1 MNGTFNQ
8 SVRFSGKIGGTRKVF
23 EGQVKLLPGGFNFD
37 ISDLPAYGNALPAGT
52 PVYCDDE
59 TRAIKPIYT
68 FKPAEASTG
77 TTVKVAKGFE
87 GTRAKVG
94 MYLAVAGDDLAT
106 AATTAGKVTAVDST
120 SNDYDVVTV
129 GTALTVKTTD
139 ILIEVD
145 GTSKLPLGTPNALLP
160 YDVALDEDS
169 VAADGDGAWNCMEYP
184 VLENRMP
191 PVNDAIKKAL
201 ADAGCFFRFSKRK

>member
-8 SVRFSGKIGGTRKVF
+8 RVQFSGKIGGTRKVF

-37 ISDLPAYGNALPAGT
+37 IADLPTYGNALPAGT

-59 TRAIKPIYT
+59 TREIKPIYT
-68 FKPAEASTG
+68 FKPYAASAG
-77 TTVKVAKGFE
+77 TEVKVAKGFE

-94 MYLAVAGDDLAT
+94 MTIAVAGDDLAT
-106 AATTAGKVTAVDST
+106 AASATAEVTAIDST
-120 SNDYDVVTV
+120 ASDYDVVTV
-129 GTALTVKTTD
+129 GAALTVKDTD
-139 ILIEVD
+139 ILIQVD
-145 GTSKLPLGTPNALLP
+145 KTTKKLVATPNALLP
-160 YDVALDEDS
+160 YDVALDEDA